1 VEKTTNKPK
10 GSMTDQEKMEVLE
23 ALRHGKQLQRA
34 LNVQFW
40 EGSGFTTKLQW
51 CDVEERDVLSALKQ
65 SVPVPAGPGATGHP
79 ARPVRVRPVARKCRV
94 IWGADGQP
102 RIIKEGESEYR
113 NGAEVTEN
121 VNTFLE
127 VETETSKD

>member
-1 VEKTTNKPK
+1 
-10 GSMTDQEKMEVLE
+10 MTDQEKLEVLE
-23 ALRHGKQLQRA
+23 ALRIGKQLQRA

-51 CDVEERDVLSALKQ
+51 CDVDERDVLSALKQ
-65 SVPVPAGPGATGHP
+65 SIPVPAGKNIPASP

-94 IWGADGQP
+94 IWGTDGQP
-102 RIIKEGESEYR
+102 RIIKEGEAEYMNGSE
-113 NGAEVTEN
+113 VSEN

-127 VETETSKD
+127 VNIEKSEV